1 MPYNTYK
8 FLLIVGIIIFSAL
21 AFFCTCNK
29 ENFSITPVSA
39 SAGLSDNQE
48 DLITSLEN
56 AKTDEERKK
65 IFEDNR
71 TIINSDF
78 IISILK
84 KADEH
89 FDVTS
94 VADKSKKLIEIAV
107 EASEFT
113 GDNISLAK
121 SLLHRSTFD
130 IFEKKG
136 PESPNLEKALKLFIQ
151 EGDKRGEACCYIREA
166 GKMHYI
172 SGKPE
177 KALELLDKS
186 ISILKEINNE
196 LRTGDC
202 YFLKGKIYKDTG
214 DKDKALEYMKKAMTI
229 YEKKGYISGILEC
242 YQDMVY
248 TNQFNGFLEEAEN
261 CLDRKRKFIEGIEPD
276 KIKELSD
283 EDDGYNF
290 RESTLKSKDEL
301 MIDYYMSLSTIY
313 SMTGKYEQA
322 IKSYKQTIESGRKMD
337 KRGFSE
343 MLAYWHIGGL
353 YLSLGQK
360 DRALKYYL
368 EAMSKNSENIPSYQ
382 VVSSNIVIGSF
393 YLKEMKEPDEALKY
407 YEIAMKESEKI
418 ENPLMREPFK
428 GICISSTGQ
437 VYLEKGEYDK
447 AIEKIDRAI
456 KIFEEIYKD
465 YGGIGQFDYYL
476 VSNYDLLG
484 EVYNKKGDKSRA
496 LFYMNKA
503 IECAGKHATFAT
515 KPSAY
520 NYLGNFYYETE
531 EYSKALETYKE
542 ALKGAEEIR
551 SPSLLWEYYFSIG
564 KTYEKLGNLKEA
576 CNACNNSINIIEN
589 MRNEFKVEELKRDFM
604 QNKIKVYEHM
614 IDILIK
620 MKKEEEA
627 FDCNERCRSRA
638 FLDILANQKVDI
650 RHGVNPELVQKEEEL
665 TNRIQFLSSDIR
677 KEKVKPVSSQR
688 SAFIEERDSTLKKLK
703 IEYTQLLEEIKMENP
718 EYMTLITINPLTL
731 EEIKTLLDK
740 DTVIVE
746 YFIGENKSYCWITG
760 NNSFNTVIINHKEQ
774 DIENLVKKY
783 RELACDNMTPE
794 KLKSSEWKEISEK
807 LYNILFKDGEKYMK
821 KRILVSPH
829 KILHYL
835 PFQVMSDDKGI
846 MLVEKYD
853 ISYLP
858 SASVLKYC
866 QKKNTLKK
874 EKVLAFNLGNF
885 KAEELPSI
893 PGTEVEVKA
902 ISEYFPIKEIYSGKD
917 MSAEMLYKRG
927 GECDILH
934 LATHGI
940 LDTGSP
946 MFSSLVFS
954 DRRLNVYEI
963 FNLNLKAYLV
973 TLSACKTG
981 FSEDA
986 NGDELVGLSRAFIY
1000 AGTPTI
1006 CSSLWD
1012 VSDRAT
1018 SELMKSFY
1026 FHLRDK
1032 NKTEALRLAQ
1042 LDIMKKYHHP
1052 FFWAPFVL
1060 TGDWR

>member
-1 MPYNTYK
+1 MANK
-8 FLLIVGIIIFSAL
+8 SKLLVILGIISAL
-21 AFFCTCNK
+21 TFFCTCNK
-29 ENFSITPVSA
+29 ENFSINPVSA
-39 SAGLSDNQE
+39 SVNQSE
-48 DLITSLEN
+48 KQEELITSIEN
-56 AKTDEERKK
+56 TTSEERKK

-71 TIINSDF
+71 NIINSDF

-84 KADEH
+84 KANEH

-94 VADKSKKLIEIAV
+94 VGDKSKKLIQIAV

-136 PESPNLEKALKLFIQ
+136 PESPDLEKALKLFIR
-151 EGDKRGEACCYIREA
+151 EGDRRGEACCYIREA

-177 KALELLDKS
+177 KALEFLDKS

-202 YFLKGKIYKDTG
+202 YFLKGEIYKDTG

-229 YEKKGYISGILEC
+229 YEKKGYISGILQC
-242 YQDMVY
+242 YQVMVY
-248 TNQFNGFLEEAEN
+248 INQFNGFLEEAEN
-261 CLDRKRKFIEGIEPD
+261 CLDGKRKFIEEIEPD
-276 KIKELSD
+276 KIKDFSTEG
-283 EDDGYNF
+283 DGYNF
-290 RESTLKSKDEL
+290 RESKIDSKDRL
-301 MIDYYMSLSTIY
+301 MMDYYMSLASIY
-313 SMTGKYEQA
+313 SMMGKYEQA
-322 IKSYKQTIESGRKMD
+322 INSYKQTIETGKKMD

-343 MLAYWHIGGL
+343 MLAYWHTGGL

-360 DRALKYYL
+360 DTALKYYL
-368 EAMSKNSENIPSYQ
+368 EAMSKNSENIPAYQ
-382 VVSSNIVIGSF
+382 VVSNYVIIGGF
-393 YLKEMKEPDEALKY
+393 YLKEMKDPDEALKY

-418 ENPLMREPFK
+418 ESPLLRDPFK
-428 GICISSTGQ
+428 GICISSMGQ

-447 AIEKIDRAI
+447 AIEKIDKAL
-456 KIFEEIYKD
+456 KSFEELYKN

-484 EVYNKKGDKSRA
+484 KVYQKKGDQKKA

-503 IECAGKHATFAT
+503 IECAEKHAAFAT

-520 NYLGNFYYETE
+520 NHLGNFYYETE
-531 EYSKALETYKE
+531 EYLKALETYKE
-542 ALKGAEEIR
+542 ALKGAEDIR

-576 CNACNNSINIIEN
+576 YNAYNNSINIIEN

-604 QNKIKVYEHM
+604 QDKIKVYEHM

-620 MKKEEEA
+620 MKKEDKA

-650 RHGVNPELVQKEEEL
+650 RHGISSELAKKEAEL
-665 TNRIQFLSSDIR
+665 TGRIQFLSSDIR
-677 KEKVKPVSSQR
+677 QEKAKPVSSQI

-703 IEYTQLLEEIKMENP
+703 IEYRQLLEEIKMENP

-731 EEIKTLLDK
+731 EEIKSLLDK

-746 YFIGENKSYCWITG
+746 YFVGENKSYCWITG
-760 NNSFNTVIINHKEQ
+760 NNSFNTVIINHKQ
-774 DIENLVKKY
+774 HDIENLVKKY
-783 RELACDNMTPE
+783 REVACDNMTAE
-794 KLKSSEWKEISEK
+794 KLKSNEWKEISEK
-807 LYNILFKDGEKYMK
+807 LYTILFKELEKYMK
-821 KRILVSPH
+821 KRILISPH

-835 PFQVMSDDKGI
+835 PFQVMSDDKGR

-874 EKVLAFNLGNF
+874 EKLLAFDLGNF
-885 KAEELPSI
+885 KAGELPPL
-893 PGTEVEVKA
+893 PGTEGEVKA
-902 ISEYFPIKEIYSGKD
+902 ISQYFPLKEIYSGKD
-917 MSAEMLYKRG
+917 MSAEILYKKG
-927 GECDILH
+927 KDFDLLH

-940 LDTGSP
+940 LDRNSP
-946 MFSSLVFS
+946 LFSSLVFS

-963 FNLNLKAYLV
+963 FDLDLKTYLV

-986 NGDELVGLSRAFIY
+986 SGDELIGLSRAFIY

-1032 NKTEALRLAQ
+1032 NKTEALKLAQ